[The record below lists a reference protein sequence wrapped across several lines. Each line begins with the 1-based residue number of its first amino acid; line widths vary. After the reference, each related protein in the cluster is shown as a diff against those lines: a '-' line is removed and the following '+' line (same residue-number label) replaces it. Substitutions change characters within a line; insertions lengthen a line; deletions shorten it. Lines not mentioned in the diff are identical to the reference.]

1 MIILKKSEIIYEYI
15 NNKVTLELILN
26 NFKKNIS
33 FGVDAQEIER
43 HFKIVRNNASTMLN
57 ELLKN
62 NMLIKINSRP
72 VTFIPKHIVSNLNLS
87 EEQKKNNIFSL
98 EEFSEILKKF
108 VKDDNALDPFSYLIG
123 YKNSLSH
130 QVEQAKTAIM
140 YLPYGL
146 HTLILG
152 ESGVGKT
159 TFVSAI
165 YEYAKLNKNLNSET
179 FPFISFNCSD
189 YFNAAQLLLSQLFGH
204 AKGAFTGADNDK
216 LGLVEK
222 ANNGILFL
230 DEVHRLPPDGQE
242 MLFYLMDKGEFCR
255 LGETKTRKSNVLIIC
270 ATTENPNDT
279 FLSTF
284 LRRIPV
290 IIGLPSYRGKNIE
303 EKFEI
308 IEKLFYNEAVK
319 LNMPI
324 KISSKVVKSL
334 ALYEFKVGNIGE
346 LNSEIKLLS
355 AKAFF
360 EHLKSNQELNVNFK
374 MLSSKIKEHTLN
386 YINIPNKDMVFLSV
400 FTKDIIIN
408 PSENFN
414 KDYNSLSLNDN
425 DDIYDSINTKME
437 QLKFA
442 GLSKKEIEDEINS
455 ELENHFNSVIS
466 KFNPDDISIRNL
478 YKVIP
483 RDVVNVSIEL
493 INLAQAELETR
504 FNNKFFFGFT
514 FHIYSLI
521 KRLRENKSIKNPNIA
536 IIKRQHQNEFKVA
549 SKLVQMIS
557 EKLALLIPEDEKG
570 YLAILLANN
579 KIDDV
584 TNDYIGIILVCHGDS
599 TASSMASVANKLLG
613 VNNIRAVNMPLDC
626 EIERVYQKVKLEVT
640 AANSGQ
646 GVLILADMGSL
657 LNFGEKIMNETGIK
671 IKTIKNASTLL
682 ALDALRS
689 VLYKKESLEEIYN
702 SLNMPE
708 ISEKSNKICNKKKTI
723 ITVCIT
729 GQGASLV
736 ARDILINMIG
746 ESYKTKVDVIAIN
759 YNDIENNLINI
770 TEDYDIIAC
779 VGSLKPNINVP
790 YFPIN
795 KLLTKGFKT
804 EFIKFLDSSL
814 ISSQLSDNNLENTK
828 SVYEISK
835 DMLEQYV
842 KYINPKLAI
851 AIIKKFVENIDLNY
865 TENNQDN
872 LLDLLIHIGCM
883 LDRCVHGDLIKFENL
898 QEFKQSNISYFNKIK
913 TSCHILEKAYDII
926 ISDDEICY
934 IIKVLQK

>member
-1 MIILKKSEIIYEYI
+1 
-15 NNKVTLELILN
+15 
-26 NFKKNIS
+26 
-33 FGVDAQEIER
+33 
-43 HFKIVRNNASTMLN
+43 
-57 ELLKN
+57 
-62 NMLIKINSRP
+62 
-72 VTFIPKHIVSNLNLS
+72 
-87 EEQKKNNIFSL
+87 
-98 EEFSEILKKF
+98 
-108 VKDDNALDPFSYLIG
+108 
-123 YKNSLSH
+123 
-130 QVEQAKTAIM
+130 
-140 YLPYGL
+140 
-146 HTLILG
+146 
-152 ESGVGKT
+152 
-159 TFVSAI
+159 
-165 YEYAKLNKNLNSET
+165 
-179 FPFISFNCSD
+179 
-189 YFNAAQLLLSQLFGH
+189 
-204 AKGAFTGADNDK
+204 
-216 LGLVEK
+216 
-222 ANNGILFL
+222 
-230 DEVHRLPPDGQE
+230 
-242 MLFYLMDKGEFCR
+242 
-255 LGETKTRKSNVLIIC
+255 
-270 ATTENPNDT
+270 
-279 FLSTF
+279 
-284 LRRIPV
+284 
-290 IIGLPSYRGKNIE
+290 
-303 EKFEI
+303 
-308 IEKLFYNEAVK
+308 
-319 LNMPI
+319 
-324 KISSKVVKSL
+324 
-334 ALYEFKVGNIGE
+334 
-346 LNSEIKLLS
+346 
-355 AKAFF
+355 
-360 EHLKSNQELNVNFK
+360 
-374 MLSSKIKEHTLN
+374 
-386 YINIPNKDMVFLSV
+386 
-400 FTKDIIIN
+400 
-408 PSENFN
+408 
-414 KDYNSLSLNDN
+414 
-425 DDIYDSINTKME
+425 
-437 QLKFA
+437 
-442 GLSKKEIEDEINS
+442 
-455 ELENHFNSVIS
+455 
-466 KFNPDDISIRNL
+466 
-478 YKVIP
+478 
-483 RDVVNVSIEL
+483 
-493 INLAQAELETR
+493 
-504 FNNKFFFGFT
+504 
-514 FHIYSLI
+514 
-521 KRLRENKSIKNPNIA
+521 
-536 IIKRQHQNEFKVA
+536 
-549 SKLVQMIS
+549 
-557 EKLALLIPEDEKG
+557 
-570 YLAILLANN
+570 
-579 KIDDV
+579 
-584 TNDYIGIILVCHGDS
+584 
-599 TASSMASVANKLLG
+599 MASVANKLLG

-883 LDRCVHGDLIKFENL
+883 LERCVHGDLIKFENL